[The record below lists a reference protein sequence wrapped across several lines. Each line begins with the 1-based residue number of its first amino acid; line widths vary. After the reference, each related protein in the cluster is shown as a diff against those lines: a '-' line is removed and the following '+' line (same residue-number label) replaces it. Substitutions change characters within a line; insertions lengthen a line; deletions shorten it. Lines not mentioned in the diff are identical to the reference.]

1 MIHITV
7 GVCAVSTNFL
17 PTYLPTAT
25 RLLYWFNQEVNVI
38 MLNMTRSGFIN
49 HIIKLMKIYDEYYGN
64 YPVEIDFSKMDIE
77 ELEFM
82 YLSFKKMEIFI

>member
-1 MIHITV
+1 
-7 GVCAVSTNFL
+7 
-17 PTYLPTAT
+17 
-25 RLLYWFNQEVNVI
+25 